1 MEHSKV
7 NKVLFLN
14 TFDKIKL
21 FIPLKLFHLYSPSCN
36 ITNICPNFSFL
47 NFSYF
52 ERKKKHD
59 KITINE
65 AYNGT
70 PRRYF
75 YLFGN
80 DNKCIMNKNIVSTL
94 SITFYLLKKS
104 NIFYALWQ
112 FMLRAV
118 MFVLYWGK
126 DFKYMAQH
134 LLNSFDKCV
143 KPPQSQP

>member
-1 MEHSKV
+1 MEHPDV
-7 NKVLFLN
+7 IF
-14 TFDKIKL
+14 F
-21 FIPLKLFHLYSPSCN
+21 
-36 ITNICPNFSFL
+36 
-47 NFSYF
+47 
-52 ERKKKHD
+52 
-59 KITINE
+59 
-65 AYNGT
+65 
-70 PRRYF
+70 
-75 YLFGN
+75 LFGN
-80 DNKCIMNKNIVSTL
+80 DNKCIMNTNIVSTL